1 MIGTVRATA
10 DTTKRNPP
18 NGFAQTCESRSM
30 TPITFE
36 AIQREMGLAMDALD
50 YFELA
55 DLEQG
60 EPETQAIPDQMK
72 AEDSPSVGD
81 EVV

>member
-1 MIGTVRATA
+1 
-10 DTTKRNPP
+10 
-18 NGFAQTCESRSM
+18 M